1 MLTQLNRLSLE
12 TDGRYAR
19 ASELQFLKNYFKS
32 IEVRASAYEKLRQA
46 ETEIINKVEAKMK
59 AMDPK
64 LFRNA
69 AGDFTETWRKD
80 IVQLLRYSAAALLL
94 NEQDHLQEG
103 LLLWHKTIAKSYQ
116 FDRTCN
122 TTFKV
127 MPEVIKEYLTS
138 EETSLLIPLLAL
150 NQIALG

>member
-1 MLTQLNRLSLE
+1 MLTQLSRLTIE

-19 ASELQFLKNYFKS
+19 ASEVQFLKNYFKS
-32 IEVRASAYEKLRQA
+32 IEIRVSAYEKIRTA
-46 ETEIINKVEAKMK
+46 ETEIISKVEAKMK
-59 AMDPK
+59 AMDAK
-64 LFRNA
+64 LFINA

-103 LLLWHKTIAKSYQ
+103 LLLWHKTIAQSYQ

-127 MPEVIKEYLTS
+127 MPEVMKEYLTS
-138 EETSLLIPLLAL
+138 EEIAILIPLLAL

>member
-1 MLTQLNRLSLE
+1 MLTQLSRLTVE

-19 ASELQFLKNYFKS
+19 ASELSFLKKYFQS
-32 IEVRASAYEKLRQA
+32 IEIRVSAYEKLRKS
-46 ETEIINKVEAKMK
+46 ETEIISKVEAKMK
-59 AMDPK
+59 AMDAK
-64 LFRNA
+64 LFHNS

-80 IVQLLRYSAAALLL
+80 IVQLIRYSAAALLL
-94 NEQDHLQEG
+94 NEQERLQEG
-103 LLLWHKTIAKSYQ
+103 LLLWHKTIAQSYQ

-127 MPEVIKEYLTS
+127 MPEVIKEYLTP
-138 EETSLLIPLLAL
+138 EETTLFLPLLAL